1 MSILE
6 GIGFNIPI
14 VTTPVGGI
22 PQIVQ
27 DKKMVSSAIQGM
39 HKNSPMQLSRYFP
52 MRTSLIIWC
61 QKIEKSQK
69 DIQ

>member
-27 DKKMVSSAIQGM
+27 DKKWC
-39 HKNSPMQLSRYFP
+39 PLPSRECTRILRCNYLVTF
-52 MRTSLIIWC
+52 R
-61 QKIEKSQK
+61 
-69 DIQ
+69 